1 MNNEENRPLVE
12 VLTPIFVEIDGI
24 SHNVEKMSDSL
35 ILCALNV
42 SASRNKILT
51 TTIEKNVKITSEPL
65 GYNALNFRCEI
76 KRISPSSISLRPSES
91 ESLSKLNAILSSL
104 RKEQHIEICAK
115 KDVEHSERTTG
126 FSDFSFMPSTFPEAN
141 YDDINLSTEFLD
153 HSFSAPIF
161 VTGMTGG
168 VKLGGLLNERIA
180 RTCERFNIAMGV
192 GSQRIAI
199 EHPEYSDIFD
209 VKRHAPNLFLMGNIG
224 VAQLAKG
231 MTAKHCIKA
240 VDMIKAD
247 ALALHVN
254 VLQEVIQVEGDR
266 NFDQLFEKIESVVK
280 ALNVPVVIKEVGSGL
295 DAKSA
300 KILEQIGVSAIDI
313 GGAGGTSW
321 GYIEG
326 LRAAD
331 SKTKNLAKTFRN
343 WGIPTAYNI
352 RALKSAGL
360 SIPFTATGGIRDGL
374 TVAKSVS
381 LGASMAGLGL
391 PIFKAALQNEEA
403 VTEKIDEI
411 IEGTKIACMLTGSK
425 KLNELSGSIIKGL
438 PFEHL

>member
-1 MNNEENRPLVE
+1 MSAEQHIPLIE
-12 VLTPIFVEIDGI
+12 ILTPISAEINGVCFDIG
-24 SHNVEKMSDSL
+24 KMSDKVLLSSNRN
-35 ILCALNV
+35 IAISTKDNSETIV
-42 SASRNKILT
+42 S
-51 TTIEKNVKITSEPL
+51 ITSEPL
-65 GYNALNFRCEI
+65 GYQDLKI
-76 KRISPSSISLRPSES
+76 KCTLETTPENYTLLQPSDDLSV
-91 ESLSKLNAILSSL
+91 SKLDAILSSL

-115 KDVEHSERTTG
+115 KDVEHSTRDTG
-126 FSDFSFMPSTFPEAN
+126 FSNFNFVPATFPELN
-141 YDDINLSTEFLD
+141 YSEIDISREFLGN
-153 HSFSAPIF
+153 SFSAPIF

-168 VKLGGLLNERIA
+168 VKQGGMLNERIA
-180 RTCERFNIAMGV
+180 RACERFNLAMGV

-209 VKRHAPNLFLMGNIG
+209 VKRYAPNLFLIGNVG

-231 MTAKHCIKA
+231 MTPRHCQKA

-266 NFDQLFEKIESVVK
+266 NFNRLFDKIESVVK
-280 ALNVPVVIKEVGSGL
+280 SLSVPVIVKEVGSGL
-295 DAKSA
+295 DPRSA
-300 KILEQIGVSAIDI
+300 KILEEIGVAAVDI
-313 GGAGGTSW
+313 GGSGGTSW
-321 GYIEG
+321 GHIEG

-331 SKTKNLAKTFRN
+331 KKTQNLAEIYRD

-352 RALKSAGL
+352 KALNSAGV

-391 PIFKAALQNEEA
+391 PIFKAALKSEQA
-403 VTEKIDEI
+403 VVEKLDEM

-425 KLNELSGSIIKGL
+425 RIDDLSRAIVKGR
-438 PFEHL
+438 PFETL